1 MNKFKDGHKIH
12 HQSHKAKRRRS
23 FGSWAP
29 SLCFSCFLK
38 GVPSLLKM
46 DLRWAAGCFSWTFCW
61 MRCSLAVKFQ
71 KRHGMFLK
79 HIFRE
84 SSFRQSQPSTYI
96 VWDII
101 RTPEM
106 STANNYCLL
115 DQSVQSTKTCKHD
128 MIIRFYAVMQG
139 YDSLCNCP
147 VFQVVGL
154 VLLVSESTLQHNVR
168 KIRRNGEGMTCI
180 SQLPMAWITAK
191 MPSSKSEFSIFLVA
205 ILNDDD
211 DLKSDSPSLWP
222 LLRMFKRNF

>member
-1 MNKFKDGHKIH
+1 
-12 HQSHKAKRRRS
+12 
-23 FGSWAP
+23 
-29 SLCFSCFLK
+29 
-38 GVPSLLKM
+38 M

-154 VLLVSESTLQHNVR
+154 VFLVSEGTLQHNVR

-180 SQLPMAWITAK
+180 SQLPMACITAK
-191 MPSSKSEFSIFLVA
+191 MPSSKSVSFPSFSWPFLMMIMIWNLIATLTSSKNVQEKLLGNDWCWYKHILLSVHQFYVA
-205 ILNDDD
+205 TKFPYYCGTAHMPITFC
-211 DLKSDSPSLWP
+211 
-222 LLRMFKRNF
+222 LLPTSW